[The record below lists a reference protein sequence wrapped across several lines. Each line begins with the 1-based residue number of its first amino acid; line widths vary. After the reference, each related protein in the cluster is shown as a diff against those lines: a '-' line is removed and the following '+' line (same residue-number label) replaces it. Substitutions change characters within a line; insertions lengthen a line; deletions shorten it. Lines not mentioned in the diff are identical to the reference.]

1 MRRGKVRPAPSRK
14 AVRTA
19 KSKPTPGRTPLK
31 ARRKAATRPFWETK
45 RLEEMTRAEWE
56 SLCDR
61 CGQCCMLKVEDE
73 DTSKIFLTRL
83 ACKLLDITSC
93 GCKDYKDRHASVPD
107 CVVLKPE
114 TVTTYNWLPRT
125 CAYRLLAEDKPL
137 AWWHPLVSGDPDT
150 IHQAGI
156 SVRTWARSEKGVKPS
171 AIMRY
176 IIEEV

>member
-1 MRRGKVRPAPSRK
+1 MRRGKVRSGTARK

-19 KSKPTPGRTPLK
+19 KPKPALK
-31 ARRKAATRPFWETK
+31 RVPRKLRRQASARPFWETK
-45 RLEEMTRAEWE
+45 ALQQMTRAEWE

-83 ACKLLDITSC
+83 ACKLLDINSC
-93 GCKDYKDRHASVPD
+93 GCRDYPDRHDSVPD
-107 CVVLKPE
+107 CVVLTPE
-114 TVTTYNWLPRT
+114 TVSTYTWLPRT
-125 CAYRLLAEDKPL
+125 CAYRLLAEGRPL